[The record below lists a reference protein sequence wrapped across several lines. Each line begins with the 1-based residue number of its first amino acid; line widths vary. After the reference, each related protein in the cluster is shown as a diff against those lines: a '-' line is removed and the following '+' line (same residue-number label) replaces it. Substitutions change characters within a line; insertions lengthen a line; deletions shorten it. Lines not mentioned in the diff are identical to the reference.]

1 MKFKIFIIGGA
12 GFVGSHLTTKCLKN
26 GHEVVIYD
34 NFSRGRREFLPDDPN
49 LKIIE
54 GDIADINLLTY
65 SIDNN
70 NPNIIFHLAAIHF
83 IPACEETPENAIR
96 VNIEGTQNVLNAL
109 KDKGKNLIF
118 ASTGAIYDPSVTVP
132 LNEESPIKTGDI
144 YGITKLSCEELI
156 KYHVN
161 KGRGK
166 VIIARLFNVVGT
178 NETNPHLIPVIM
190 DQLSKGFRHIQ
201 LGNLFPKRD
210 YVHVE
215 DVADALYSLASTPL
229 KAEIEIFNIGSGVE
243 YSVGE
248 LVGMCSEVI
257 GEEIEIESV
266 KTRQRKNDRLNQLA
280 DINKINSVTGWKP
293 SRSLE
298 QALKE
303 VWQLEINVNLV
314 K

>member
-1 MKFKIFIIGGA
+1 MKLKVFIVGGA
-12 GFVGSHLTTKCLKN
+12 GFVGSHLTEKCLN
-26 GHEVVIYD
+26 SGSTVVIYD
-34 NFSRGRREFLPDDPN
+34 NFSRGRRDFLPNDPN
-49 LKIIE
+49 LTIIE
-54 GDIADINLLTY
+54 GDILDVNLLTQ
-65 SIDNN
+65 SIDKS
-70 NPNIIFHLAAIHF
+70 NPDIIFHLAAIHF

-132 LNEESPIKTGDI
+132 LNEESSIKTGDI
-144 YGITKLSCEELI
+144 YGITKLTCEELI
-156 KYHVN
+156 KYHVK

-190 DQLSKGFRHIQ
+190 DQLSKGVRHIQ

-215 DVADALYSLASTPL
+215 DVADALYSLASSPI
-229 KAEIEIFNIGSGVE
+229 KEEIDVFNIGSGLE

-248 LVGMCSEVI
+248 LVEMCSAVI
-257 GEEIEIESV
+257 GEKIEIESV
-266 KTRQRKNDRLNQLA
+266 KARQRNNDRLNQLA
-280 DINKINSVTGWKP
+280 DINKINSVTGWNP

-303 VWQLEINVNLV
+303 VWQVGSNVNLV